1 MKLQKP
7 KLIKKAVKI
16 IADNRG
22 YVSGNDLD
30 KLFKIRKNF
39 LFSPKYKLFSVT
51 KKKNTFRGFHY
62 QKKPKPQ
69 NKLIIIYSGKIK
81 DFIIPIENPEY
92 KKIKSYELSEG
103 DALFIPSNYAHAFHS
118 LSKDVIMEYY
128 MDEKF
133 YPSMYTG
140 IYGLDILKANSN
152 YKDIIISLK
161 DKKLPKLI
169 KNNNHII

>member
-16 IADNRG
+16 ISDNRG

-30 KLFKIRKNF
+30 KLFKVKKDF
-39 LFSPKYKLFSVT
+39 LFIPKYKLFSHT
-51 KKKNTFRGFHY
+51 KKRNTFRGFHY

-69 NKLIIIYSGKIK
+69 NKLIIIYSGKII

-92 KKIKSYELSEG
+92 KYVKSYELSEG
-103 DALFIPSNYAHAFHS
+103 DAIFIPSNYAHAFLS

-133 YPSMYTG
+133 YPSMYKG
-140 IYGLDILKANSN
+140 IYGLDILKAKLK
-152 YKDIIISLK
+152 YKNIIVSEK
-161 DKKLPKLI
+161 DRKLPKLI
-169 KNNNHII
+169 KNKNL